1 MNPLVHDPRPAH
13 HWILLTLSSKETQN
27 PSPSP
32 HLHAPTLVLGHHH
45 LSPRLPRMPLTWY
58 PASTHDPV
66 RAVLRMGGRVTL
78 IRWKFDHVTPPTTPP
93 MAPRVKAS
101 LYNDLQALI
110 GHDLPAFSPYILPF
124 FRFLESVFP
133 KTAASSHPLAAS
145 PMTPTLKTLF
155 ITANTPV
162 FQTPSIPITF
172 CFFSRHSF
180 CYIMKLFSYIDCFF

>member
-1 MNPLVHDPRPAH
+1 MEVRSCH
-13 HWILLTLSSKETQN
+13 SSN
-27 PSPSP
+27 
-32 HLHAPTLVLGHHH
+32 
-45 LSPRLPRMPLTWY
+45 
-58 PASTHDPV
+58 D
-66 RAVLRMGGRVTL
+66 
-78 IRWKFDHVTPPTTPP
+78 PP

-124 FRFLESVFP
+124 FPFLESVFP

-145 PMTPTLKTLF
+145 PMTPTPKTLF

-180 CYIMKLFSYIDCFF
+180 CYIMKLFSYIDCFLSTSLPPASPTPLECQLHEGGRIYVHCRNTVPSSQKGRPHICRMSE

>member
-1 MNPLVHDPRPAH
+1 MEVRSCH
-13 HWILLTLSSKETQN
+13 SSN
-27 PSPSP
+27 
-32 HLHAPTLVLGHHH
+32 
-45 LSPRLPRMPLTWY
+45 
-58 PASTHDPV
+58 D
-66 RAVLRMGGRVTL
+66 
-78 IRWKFDHVTPPTTPP
+78 PP

-162 FQTPSIPITF
+162 FQTPSILITF

-180 CYIMKLFSYIDCFF
+180 CYIMKLFSYIDCFLSTSLPPYPHPLFLLCTPSYPIKLSAIWFFLSFFSTFPIFQRLYNTLSPYRNGNVPS